1 MTTANSPSDNDSD
14 DSKEYDENIVNVLE
28 ELQKKIIAG
37 QPIQPETIYQQFPQ
51 FEQELRELLPVMLV
65 ADVSGGYF
73 RLVECEE
80 GTLDTAP
87 ARTARSRGSQPLIRV
102 LPAVCSAPPPACPC
116 ASTDD
121 GVAVGCEVCARGSL
135 WARVGPW
142 QAIPQGKI
150 RALQGP
156 ACC

>member
-65 ADVSGGYF
+65 ADVAGGYF
-73 RLVECEE
+73 RLV
-80 GTLDTAP
+80 
-87 ARTARSRGSQPLIRV
+87 
-102 LPAVCSAPPPACPC
+102 
-116 ASTDD
+116 
-121 GVAVGCEVCARGSL
+121 
-135 WARVGPW
+135 
-142 QAIPQGKI
+142 
-150 RALQGP
+150 
-156 ACC
+156 